1 MTRLLFALK
10 IDNCYSN
17 VSVAYSYLHQGMMTQ
32 RSTHA
37 FKGVMVTV
45 NDVTGGEMLYE

>member
-1 MTRLLFALK
+1 M
-10 IDNCYSN
+10 DSCSSN
-17 VSVAYSYLHQGMMTQ
+17 VLEACSYLHQGMMTQ

-45 NDVTGGEMLYE
+45 NDLTDGECCMNSVNIIIK